1 MAAQLKAARAEAA
14 KAAVREA
21 VVTADSRQRTTA
33 DGRPR
38 SSASVRVE
46 NAHIAV
52 GTPGGVSEGRVD
64 KIGGGEGWHMALL
77 MAVRVWCRCR

>member
-1 MAAQLKAARAEAA
+1 M
-14 KAAVREA
+14 
-21 VVTADSRQRTTA
+21 
-33 DGRPR
+33 
-38 SSASVRVE
+38 RVE